1 MSTRRGSERRPR
13 RQTPVYPEQPG
24 SQYIQ
29 DTALRGWIEGAESHA
44 PSDRHDTGGARGG
57 WAHERN
63 AGRRRSG
70 ILSAV
75 SPKRLIALAGGLA
88 LAAVLVVGLVQLAGS
103 PTPSATPP
111 AKRLTPAQMQVRLV
125 GSPAPL
131 AVLHVQADELLGGG
145 AKALRVRLTALKG
158 WPVVVNKWASWCTP
172 CRAEF
177 GVFQHAATNLGR
189 KVAFIG
195 LDSGDTSRAKP
206 HEFLDSYPVSYPS
219 YFDPSGQIGVE
230 VSDSTR
236 VPATI
241 FYNRRGER
249 NYIRQGAYPSVA
261 TLERDVH
268 RYAMV
273 G

>member
-44 PSDRHDTGGARGG
+44 PSDRHDTGGACSG
-57 WAHERN
+57 WARERN

-75 SPKRLIALAGGLA
+75 SPKRVIALASGLA

-103 PTPSATPP
+103 PAPSETPP
-111 AKRLTPAQMQVRLV
+111 AQRLTPAQMQARLA
-125 GSPAPL
+125 GSPALL
-131 AVLHVQADELLGGG
+131 AALHAQANELLGGG
-145 AKALRVRLTALKG
+145 ASALRARLTALKG

-177 GVFQHAATNLGR
+177 GVFQSAAANLGR

-195 LDSGDTSRAKP
+195 IDSGDTSRAKP
-206 HEFLDSYPVSYPS
+206 LAFLHSFPVSYPS
-219 YFDPSGQIGVE
+219 FFDPNEQIGVE
-230 VSDSTR
+230 VSDSTL

-261 TLERDVH
+261 TLDRDVH